1 MRFVLKLPCSLL
13 KQTGLFNLTMPIGM
27 GEWKMLKA
35 LVAVVVAVIISVAGS
50 AMAEETSRYGKQK
63 VVYHINY
70 DGGAESKAYKGAM
83 RNIQNHINAVGAENM
98 DIKVVLHGN
107 GLALLMTAKED
118 DALQT
123 TIASLKGQDVSFHV
137 CNNTLKGRKISYSDD
152 LYDTWEE
159 DIVPSGVAE
168 LSRLQQMG
176 YTYIKP

>member
-1 MRFVLKLPCSLL
+1 MRFFAYVACLL
-13 KQTGLFNLTMPIGM
+13 ALFTF
-27 GEWKMLKA
+27 A
-35 LVAVVVAVIISVAGS
+35 TASV
-50 AMAEETSRYGKQK
+50 AEETERYGKQK

-70 DGGAESKAYKGAM
+70 DGGPESKAYKGAM

-107 GLALLMTAKED
+107 GLGLLMAANSDESV
-118 DALQT
+118 QT
-123 TIASLKGQDVSFHV
+123 VVASLKGQNVGFQV
-137 CNNTLKGRKISYSDD
+137 CNNTLQGRKISYEDD
-152 LYDTWEE
+152 LYDVWEQ